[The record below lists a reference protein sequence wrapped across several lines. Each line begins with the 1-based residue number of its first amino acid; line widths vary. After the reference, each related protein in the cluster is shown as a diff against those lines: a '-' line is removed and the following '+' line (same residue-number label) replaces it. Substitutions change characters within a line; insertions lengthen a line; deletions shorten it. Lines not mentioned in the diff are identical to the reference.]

1 MTDPRLPT
9 DQSTTDLLQRAI
21 RADVHVRVDR
31 VMGRL
36 EQQVESLGD
45 LKELEVALEAA
56 LAEVADAMAEG
67 IIAQMRE
74 AKRADRRGGTS

>member
-1 MTDPRLPT
+1 MTDPRLPP
-9 DQSTTDLLQRAI
+9 DQSTTDLLQNAI
-21 RADVHVRVDR
+21 RADVHIRVDG

-36 EQQVESLGD
+36 EQQVETLGD
-45 LKELEVALEAA
+45 MKQLEEALEQA

-74 AKRADRRGGTS
+74 AKRADRRRDSN